1 MNSCKDDSL
10 VENFGAENI
19 RDVENMGDENL
30 CNEKLCGEMIYISL
44 RDPLGSLGLIPWA
57 RKEMKRIL

>member
-44 RDPLGSLGLIPWA
+44 RDPLGSLGLIP
-57 RKEMKRIL
+57 